1 MGGAARHLEREGGF
15 LVGADRLAAIRMLG
29 RQPIEA
35 LGDRRV
41 AEIFAASHALDRDGE
56 PFDDLLSDMG
66 TEAHAGFVKKIRTR
80 WKDLVGHDQPEK
92 ARQVLIELVDQNV
105 GLIEAQLEIICEEL
119 GETRAARTIDRLG
132 FDDSRRGLLIEQA
145 QTRCRRALDQGI
157 NTYLKLKKGKSN
169 GRGPDPGG
177 GGRPRWEEPTRG
189 QRVDD
194 AGGR

>member
-1 MGGAARHLEREGGF
+1 M
-15 LVGADRLAAIRMLG
+15 VGADRLAAIRMLG

-41 AEIFAASHALDRDGE
+41 AEIFAASHALYRDGE

-66 TEAHAGFVKKIRTR
+66 TEAHAGFVKKIRAR
-80 WKDLVGHDQPEK
+80 WKDLVGQDQPEK

-105 GLIEAQLEIICEEL
+105 GLIEAQLEIICGEL

-145 QTRCRRALDQGI
+145 QTRCRRARPGDQ
-157 NTYLKLKKGKSN
+157 YLPEAQEGEVERAGAGS
-169 GRGPDPGG
+169 GRRGTAAVGG
-177 GGRPRWEEPTRG
+177 A
-189 QRVDD
+189 D
-194 AGGR
+194 ARAAD